1 MILRNKSFVA
11 MPSHIKLFIDS
22 GAHQVALFKGHDQG
36 NDWLENLPANTVLH
50 GNWQQLPLEELIDLQ
65 YIIDQGFLIDG
76 FTSNRLASNNPQLN
90 NYQQPNEVPLLQAL
104 DKMINI
110 HSQLADQAAATSNF
124 LKETTICL
132 KLADSLYDFPTNYT
146 DQITAI
152 ARNNYVSFLL
162 RAVDAQVKLYQ
173 INPSLNIVIQIA
185 DIFAELSEL
194 TWPNLEDFLQK
205 TNNNQL
211 FWLRKAL
218 VMQIA
223 IAAAAEKDLDLN
235 EAASAYILTL
245 DIHQRIFQI
254 TG

>member
-1 MILRNKSFVA
+1 ML
-11 MPSHIKLFIDS
+11 SHIKLFLNS
-22 GAHQVALFKGHDQG
+22 GTHQVALFKGRDQE
-36 NDWLENLPANTVLH
+36 NDWLENLPANVVLH

-76 FTSNRLASNNPQLN
+76 FISKHLISNNPQFN
-90 NYQQPNEVPLLQAL
+90 NSQQTDQISFLHLLEKL
-104 DKMINI
+104 INT
-110 HSQLADQAAATSNF
+110 HLQLADQAAAASN
-124 LKETTICL
+124 LQKETTICL
-132 KLADSLYDFPTNYT
+132 QAAGSLYDFPANYT

-152 ARNNYVSFLL
+152 ARNNYASFLL

-173 INPSLNIVIQIA
+173 VNPSLNIAIQIA

-205 TNNNQL
+205 SNNNQL

-218 VMQIA
+218 ALQID

-235 EAASAYILTL
+235 EAASAYIMIFE
-245 DIHQRIFQI
+245 IHQRMVQI

>member
-1 MILRNKSFVA
+1 
-11 MPSHIKLFIDS
+11 MPSHLKLFLDS
-22 GAHQVALFKGHDQG
+22 GTHQVALFKGRDQE
-36 NDWLENLPANTVLH
+36 NDWLENLPASVVLH
-50 GNWQQLPLEELIDLQ
+50 GNWHQLPLEELIDLQ

-76 FTSNRLASNNPQLN
+76 FASKYLVSNNPQFN
-90 NYQQPNEVPLLQAL
+90 NSQQPNEVSLLQSL
-104 DKMINI
+104 DKLIKI
-110 HSQLADQAAATSNF
+110 HLQLADQAAATSNF
-124 LKETTICL
+124 QKETIICL
-132 KLADSLYDFPTNYT
+132 RVADSLYDFPANYT

-152 ARNNYVSFLL
+152 ARNNYTSFLL

-173 INPSLNIVIQIA
+173 INPSLNIAIQIA

-218 VMQIA
+218 AMQVD

-235 EAASAYILTL
+235 EAASAYILIYE
-245 DIHQRIFQI
+245 IHQRIIHI

>member
-1 MILRNKSFVA
+1 
-11 MPSHIKLFIDS
+11 MPTHIQVFLDS
-22 GAHQVALFKGHDQG
+22 GVHQVALFKGRDQE
-36 NDWLENLPANTVLH
+36 NDWLENLPANAVLH

-65 YIIDQGFLIDG
+65 YIIDQGFLIDD
-76 FTSNRLASNNPQLN
+76 FISKHLVSNNPQFN
-90 NYQQPNEVPLLQAL
+90 SSQQTNEISLFQSL
-104 DKMINI
+104 DKLINI
-110 HSQLADQAAATSNF
+110 HLQLADQAAATSDF
-124 LKETTICL
+124 QKETTICL
-132 KLADSLYDFPTNYT
+132 QVADSLYDFPTNHT

-152 ARNNYVSFLL
+152 ARNNYASFLL

-173 INPSLNIVIQIA
+173 IKPSLNIAIQIA

-194 TWPNLEDFLQK
+194 TWPNFEDFLLK

-218 VMQIA
+218 AMQVT

-235 EAASAYILTL
+235 EAASAYILIL
-245 DIHQRIFQI
+245 EMHQRIIQI

>member
-1 MILRNKSFVA
+1 
-11 MPSHIKLFIDS
+11 MPKMNCSKFLSQNHFSLENGKFEFNLE
-22 GAHQVALFKGHDQG
+22 
-36 NDWLENLPANTVLH
+36 NDWLENLPANAVLH
-50 GNWQQLPLEELIDLQ
+50 SNWQQLPLEELIDLQ
-65 YIIDQGFLIDG
+65 YIIDQGLLIDG
-76 FTSNRLASNNPQLN
+76 FISKHLVSNNPQFN
-90 NYQQPNEVPLLQAL
+90 NSQQPNEVSFLQSL
-104 DKMINI
+104 DKLINI
-110 HSQLADQAAATSNF
+110 HLQLADQAAATSNF
-124 LKETTICL
+124 QKETIICL
-132 KLADSLYDFPTNYT
+132 QVADSLYDFPANYT

-152 ARNNYVSFLL
+152 ARNNYASFLL

-173 INPSLNIVIQIA
+173 INPSLNIAIQIA

-218 VMQIA
+218 AMQVD

-235 EAASAYILTL
+235 EAASAYILIFE
-245 DIHQRIFQI
+245 IHQRIVQI